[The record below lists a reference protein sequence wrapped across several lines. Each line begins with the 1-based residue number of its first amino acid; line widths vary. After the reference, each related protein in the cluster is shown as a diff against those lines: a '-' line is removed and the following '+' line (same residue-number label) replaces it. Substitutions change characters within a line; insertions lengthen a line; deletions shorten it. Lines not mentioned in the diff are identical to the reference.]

1 MMVWSA
7 FFRKRVGISRM
18 MGPRSLVLFSFRNVY
33 MRVSDLI
40 SNMITYPI
48 SDVIFNG

>member
-1 MMVWSA
+1 LMAWSA

-18 MGPRSLVLFSFRNVY
+18 LGTIPCLALFRNVY

-48 SDVIFNG
+48 SDVICDG

>member
-1 MMVWSA
+1 MAS
-7 FFRKRVGISRM
+7 
-18 MGPRSLVLFSFRNVY
+18 SLFRNVY

-48 SDVIFNG
+48 SDVIFDG